1 MVTIYSSDHSKTETK
16 GASTPQTMNISS
28 LGDKHFFESKKSIA
42 SSLEKELCSIKMIK
56 W

>member
-16 GASTPQTMNISS
+16 GASTPQTMNIST
-28 LGDKHFFESKKSIA
+28 LVDNHFVESKKSIA
-42 SSLEKELCSIKMIK
+42 LSLEKELCSIKKIK